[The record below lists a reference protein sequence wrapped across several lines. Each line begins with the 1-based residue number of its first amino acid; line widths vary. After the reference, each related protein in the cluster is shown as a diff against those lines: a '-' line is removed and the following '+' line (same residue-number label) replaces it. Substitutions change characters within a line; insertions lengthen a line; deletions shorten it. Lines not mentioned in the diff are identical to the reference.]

1 MRFFGLYFSFFAFLF
16 SYLASQNLNTAIVFG
31 LDVMFWY
38 FAVMS
43 IFAAFSI
50 AVVYLLIK
58 KGVSLFNV
66 SPFFKGLF
74 EGASAFFILNF
85 VVNRLCLVLGAGML
99 SKAFAV
105 QPSDMFGAAF
115 GAAFLFF
122 GYFVFRPFNFDFLFA
137 KKQDNRKYENQNG
150 FYTNDGFKN
159 TNEDVIDVEII
170 EDYEKIGDKK

>member
-16 SYLASQNLNTAIVFG
+16 SFLASQNLNTAIAFG

-85 VVNRLCLVLGAGML
+85 VVNRLCCAQGYRDWETDRKSTRLNSSHSAKSRM
-99 SKAFAV
+99 
-105 QPSDMFGAAF
+105 PSSA
-115 GAAFLFF
+115 
-122 GYFVFRPFNFDFLFA
+122 
-137 KKQDNRKYENQNG
+137 
-150 FYTNDGFKN
+150 
-159 TNEDVIDVEII
+159 
-170 EDYEKIGDKK
+170 